1 MRINERSRL
10 IRPESP
16 LEPKYPVYIED
27 ARNEY
32 RNVSFSSTQE
42 EEQMVPFGY
51 YPVLDVEI
59 PTGDVVTE
67 AFPVKGEDGKWRRA
81 YDVRDFTQ
89 EELDEKLRQAKSEA
103 VMHADYEGQSIQGR
117 NVEVEIDKKKYPFS
131 LSIQSRQVLGEL
143 VLLAYMDTEL
153 SGFTVRTANNV
164 NLELTREQ
172 LFEVTKTVIGETHR
186 LQEAVYEYI
195 DLIEVVTEIED
206 MPEPFVLPA

>member
-27 ARNEY
+27 ARNEF

-51 YPVLDVEI
+51 YPVLDSEV
-59 PTGDVVTE
+59 PTGDVVTDGY
-67 AFPVKGEDGKWRRA
+67 PKKGEDGKWYRS
-81 YDVRDFTQ
+81 YDVREFTQ

-103 VMHADYEGQSIQGR
+103 VARVEYEAQGIQSR
-117 NVEVEIDKKKYPFS
+117 NVEVNIDKKKYNFS
-131 LSIQSRQVLGEL
+131 LSIQSRQALSEL
-143 VLLAYMDTEL
+143 VLLAQMDAEL
-153 SGFTVRTANNV
+153 TSFIARTADNFNV
-164 NLELTREQ
+164 ELNRDQ
-172 LFEVTKTVIGETHR
+172 LFEVTKTVINETHR
-186 LQEAVYEYI
+186 LQKEVYDYI
-195 DLIEVVTEIED
+195 DLIEVVTEIEE